1 METSENTAISEK
13 IDGHEK
19 KKGIYSGLTA
29 VIFWGLVPL
38 YYIPIDHVS
47 PLEILG
53 HRIIWAA
60 ILLTLIMIV
69 QKKIRL
75 LIPKTSQIPRLFA
88 SSILIA
94 INWLVFTFAVIN
106 ENITQTAL
114 GYFINP
120 LVSVFLGV
128 IFLKESL
135 GKLQWLAVF
144 FAALGIL
151 LQLII
156 FGKIPLIALSLAF
169 SFGLYGLIRKTLSI
183 DPVAGLT
190 IEVLFALPFAITFVA
205 WSASNAAL
213 LFGSDPTSDIF
224 LCLGGFVTAFPLLLF
239 TAAVSRLNLTTIGMM
254 QYIAPS
260 LSLLIAVF
268 FFSEPF
274 NMETGVTFGFIW
286 LALAVF
292 STDAVIKQRQSQ

>member
-1 METSENTAISEK
+1 MYNAVAGQGGIG
-13 IDGHEK
+13 GHEK
-19 KKGIYSGLTA
+19 KRGIYSGLTA

-75 LIPKTSQIPRLFA
+75 LIPKTSQIPKLFA

-135 GKLQWLAVF
+135 DNKKDTKAIISKLT
-144 FAALGIL
+144 
-151 LQLII
+151 
-156 FGKIPLIALSLAF
+156 K
-169 SFGLYGLIRKTLSI
+169 
-183 DPVAGLT
+183 LT
-190 IEVLFALPFAITFVA
+190 PR
-205 WSASNAAL
+205 N
-213 LFGSDPTSDIF
+213 
-224 LCLGGFVTAFPLLLF
+224 
-239 TAAVSRLNLTTIGMM
+239 N
-254 QYIAPS
+254 
-260 LSLLIAVF
+260 
-268 FFSEPF
+268 
-274 NMETGVTFGFIW
+274 
-286 LALAVF
+286 
-292 STDAVIKQRQSQ
+292 